1 MRHITQLLLLFAL
14 ITPATLGAQETN
26 PLMASEAEVTLHI
39 PDEDDVIHQT
49 LATSSPYYYTNLML
63 KYRNGTA
70 PLSELDYY
78 YLYYGYMYDENYR
91 PFSEND
97 ALDRMLLV
105 MAGINPDAPTMM
117 QLESLIENGAA
128 AMEIDPFNPKVL
140 NIMAYAYGALGDT
153 RREQLYYNHL
163 NGILSTI
170 ESTGTGLKE
179 EERWHVL
186 MFSHAYDLLAS
197 KEYSYGESRII
208 SRNAMFIPI
217 AQRPKERIKGF
228 YFDYSRI
235 YRNKPDNVT
244 IKRDRTWQINNLKPR
259 EYK

>member
-1 MRHITQLLLLFAL
+1 MF
-14 ITPATLGAQETN
+14 AQEPN
-26 PLMASEAEVTLHI
+26 PLMQQEVEHEKRV
-39 PDEDDVIHQT
+39 PDEEDIIHKT
-49 LATSSPYYYTNLML
+49 VSVSSPYYYTNLML

-70 PLSELDYY
+70 PLSDLEYY

-91 PFSEND
+91 PFSENE
-97 ALDRMLLV
+97 ALDKMLLV
-105 MAGINPDAPTMM
+105 MAGINPDAPTVM

-128 AMEIDPFNPKVL
+128 AMEVDPFNPKVL
-140 NIMAYAYGALGDT
+140 NMMAYAYGALGDKS
-153 RREQLYYNHL
+153 REELYYNHL

-197 KEYSYGESRII
+197 KGYAYSEIRII
-208 SRNAMFIPI
+208 SREAMFIPI

-235 YRNKPDNVT
+235 YRNKPEDVT
-244 IKRDRTWQINNLKPR
+244 FKRDRTWQFNNLKPR